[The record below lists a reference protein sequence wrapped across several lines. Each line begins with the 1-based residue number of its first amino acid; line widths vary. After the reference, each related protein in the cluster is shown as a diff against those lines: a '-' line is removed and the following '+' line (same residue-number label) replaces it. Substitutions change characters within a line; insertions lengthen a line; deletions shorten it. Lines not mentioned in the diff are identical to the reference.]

1 MECILTAFTQKE
13 AQSPKWPS
21 LSLSKELISLAL
33 FILWYPW
40 KGRQPLELQDCRPIW
55 NASLL

>member
-21 LSLSKELISLAL
+21 LSLSKELISCPLYLMVPMEREAAFGTARL
-33 FILWYPW
+33 QTHLVC
-40 KGRQPLELQDCRPIW
+40 QPL
-55 NASLL
+55 